1 MYGDSDQSQSKKSIL
16 KALLEFQKNISPII
30 KSESN
35 PFFKSKY
42 ADINQI
48 LELILPP
55 LHEQGILLLQLPVHN
70 VRDDCVSIKS
80 VLYHVESE
88 EHLSCL
94 AEAPLLKKD
103 PQAVGSAYT
112 YLRRYSIQSFL
123 GLQAVDDDGERAMNR
138 PTFVSPV
145 TIKQYIDDKGVEP
158 HIIKSMVRKH
168 FKPKTSATE
177 LTEEQWKQLRKRVED
192 EIRSPETK

>member
-1 MYGDSDQSQSKKSIL
+1 MYGDSDQSESKKNIL
-16 KALLEFQKNISPII
+16 KALLEFQKNISPIV

-55 LHEQGILLLQLPVHN
+55 LQDQGILLLQLPVHN

-80 VLYHVESE
+80 TLYHVDSE

-94 AEAPLLKKD
+94 AEAPLAKRD

-138 PTFVSPV
+138 PKFMKPI
-145 TIKQYIDDKGVEP
+145 TIKKYIEDTGVEA
-158 HIIKSMVRKH
+158 HTIKSMVRKY

-177 LTEEQWKQLRKRVED
+177 LTESEWEQLRKRLEN
-192 EIRSPETK
+192 EIRSPGTK